1 LIHTE
6 LTTQDAAD
14 MLNVSRPF
22 LGQLLERGEIP
33 LHKIGTHRRVRY
45 QNVIAYT
52 ERIDADRCKAL
63 DTLAE

>member
-1 LIHTE
+1 
-6 LTTQDAAD
+6 